1 MKVIKIVETRVDIN
15 DISDMFCS
23 DYNSNILKK
32 LKTLYTKKCFKSIF
46 ILDILRIVNRSS
58 LHCKNKVLD
67 GGTYIDVSFEV
78 SGIIYEKGE
87 VIHNCKII
95 QINNNGTMHAK
106 SEYASINIKN
116 VEGLAV
122 IKESD
127 EIPVIVH
134 MVRCNI
140 FEEEIS
146 VLAIP
151 FIPIVQPS
159 IIYKITGV
167 EKDRDIENLF
177 DMDEL
182 TKLENTLVALKK
194 SNKNV
199 YKFFVE
205 LIYPYKS
212 TKSLNEFKSQIIT
225 LENLYNLQQDT
236 LVYNPEA
243 YLDNNTYVILNET
256 AKNKLMNSETSIVEI
271 DKRDYILHLLNTYSK
286 RLNTLM
292 EFVQLYDSIEKI
304 KNKSQVW
311 SLYALLKK

>member
-1 MKVIKIVETRVDIN
+1 MKVIKVVETRVDID
-15 DISDMFCS
+15 DINDMFCS

-46 ILDILRIVNRSS
+46 ILDILRIVNRSA

-78 SGIIYEKGE
+78 SGIVYEKGE
-87 VIHNCKII
+87 IIHNCKII

-151 FIPIVQPS
+151 FIPIIQPS
-159 IIYKITGV
+159 IIYKITGANI
-167 EKDRDIENLF
+167 KDKKENLF
-177 DMDEL
+177 DMAQL
-182 TKLENTLVALKK
+182 TKLESNLVSIKK

-199 YKFFVE
+199 YKFFIE

-212 TKSLNEFKSQIIT
+212 TKTLNEFKSTEIT

-243 YLDNNTYVILNET
+243 YLDNNTFVILNET
-256 AKNKLMNSETSIVEI
+256 AKNKLINSDTTMVEI
-271 DKRDYILHLLNTYSK
+271 DKQDYILHLLNAYSK
-286 RLNTLM
+286 RLKTLL
-292 EFVQLYDSIEKI
+292 EFIQIYDSIEKI
-304 KNKSQVW
+304 KSKSHIW